1 MGLDRNQGRR
11 FQPPEVRM
19 APVKILAII
28 LIVAGVIGLA
38 YGTFTYTKETHTANV
53 GPLTLSVKD
62 KETVDIPL
70 WASVGAIAVG
80 IVLLVAGRNK

>member
-1 MGLDRNQGRR
+1 MG
-11 FQPPEVRM
+11 P
-19 APVKILAII
+19 AKIFAII
-28 LIVAGVIGLA
+28 LIVVGVLGLA

-70 WASVGAIAVG
+70 WASVGAIVAGV
-80 IVLLVAGRNK
+80 VLLVVGRSK

>member
-1 MGLDRNQGRR
+1 MG
-11 FQPPEVRM
+11 
-19 APVKILAII
+19 PVKILAII
-28 LIVAGVIGLA
+28 LIVAGVVGLA

-62 KETVDIPL
+62 KETVNVPL

-80 IVLLVAGRNK
+80 VVLLVAGRNK

>member
-1 MGLDRNQGRR
+1 MS
-11 FQPPEVRM
+11 PI
-19 APVKILAII
+19 KILAVI
-28 LIVAGVIGLA
+28 LIIAGVLGLA

-70 WASVGAIAVG
+70 WASVGAVVAGV
-80 IVLLVAGRNK
+80 VLLVVGRSK